1 MMKLIK
7 VLMVIIA
14 FSGCSGPKEEAPFK
28 SIDYS
33 FFAGYINS
41 IKIYSSKKTLITTRL
56 DNMGCKQCYSLKID
70 KTNLDSISNM
80 IRVLSNL
87 KLDSIYYAELC
98 DHCISFILI
107 IKSNG
112 NILSTS
118 YHGQYDEKE
127 LNPLFHLTD
136 YLDKI
141 IMNVT
146 ESSDSV
152 FVFESKPKLI
162 LPPPSP
168 APPIQN

>member
-1 MMKLIK
+1 
-7 VLMVIIA
+7 
-14 FSGCSGPKEEAPFK
+14 
-28 SIDYS
+28 
-33 FFAGYINS
+33 
-41 IKIYSSKKTLITTRL
+41 
-56 DNMGCKQCYSLKID
+56 
-70 KTNLDSISNM
+70 
-80 IRVLSNL
+80 
-87 KLDSIYYAELC
+87 
-98 DHCISFILI
+98 LI